1 MPNAIPRNDPYSRFN
16 FLLEIDG
23 VVKAGFS
30 EVSGLSTETD
40 VLDYREG
47 NEPATVRKLPGLT
60 RYSNITLKRGVTKDK
75 SLWQWRKAVIDGKVQ
90 RSSGSVI
97 LLDESRQPVLVWNFR
112 EGWPCKWEGP
122 SLNAKT
128 SDVAIET
135 IEIAHEGLELA

>member
-1 MPNAIPRNDPYSRFN
+1 MPNANPRNDPYSRFN

-23 VVKAGFS
+23 VVRAGFS

-40 VLDYREG
+40 VIDYREG

-60 RYSNITLKRGVTKDK
+60 RYSNITLKRGVTNDK